1 MGFRQQILMTLVL
14 MPITF
19 ALWYAA
25 GSLLVGPAAWMAGAV
40 LSGLYSS
47 VIASAGLSDTLFVVS
62 AEFGSLNGTIV
73 SAQQAGNELVFE
85 INTRLVSYSIPFY
98 AALLWSSKL
107 ITAMNRFALGLF
119 VLWIAMA
126 IGLIVMAMKEL
137 MLAVGTPF
145 LEATGVPPAP
155 LIALSYQFSV
165 LVAPTLMPVLLWLIQ
180 LRGTPLW
187 VSLQS
192 RLTPKT
198 AE

>member
-25 GSLLVGPAAWMAGAV
+25 GSLLAGPAAWVAGAV

-47 VIASAGLSDTLFVVS
+47 VIASAGLSDTLLVVS

-73 SAQQAGNELVFE
+73 TAEQAGNELVFE

-107 ITAMNRFALGLF
+107 SNAVNRFALGLF

-126 IGLIVMAMKEL
+126 LGLIVIAMKEL

-155 LIALSYQFSV
+155 LIALQ
-165 LVAPTLMPVLLWLIQ
+165 
-180 LRGTPLW
+180 R
-187 VSLQS
+187 
-192 RLTPKT
+192 
-198 AE
+198 